1 MRTIKFLLLVVV
13 VISGCA
19 NSINQ
24 RTATNYYEAGD
35 VALAQ
40 GDLADAKEMFSR
52 ALINVRLGNM
62 GAEAESQ
69 VLMNLGRTQGN
80 LCEFD
85 EAEKNFIEAISLKSD
100 TYGNKS
106 PLTFSSK
113 IEMGQF
119 AYDIGWYKKSV
130 KYFEQ
135 ALEVGGEELKKS
147 DPATYYEIFRDY
159 GDALLK
165 SGNSEKAEVIR
176 KELEN
181 NFSDLRK
188 GSDYVRYPTECN

>member
-1 MRTIKFLLLVVV
+1 
-13 VISGCA
+13 
-19 NSINQ
+19 
-24 RTATNYYEAGD
+24 
-35 VALAQ
+35 
-40 GDLADAKEMFSR
+40 
-52 ALINVRLGNM
+52 M

-80 LCEFD
+80 MCEYD
-85 EAEKNFIEAISLKSD
+85 EAENNFIQAISLKSG
-100 TYGNKS
+100 THGNNS

-113 IEMGQF
+113 LETGQF
-119 AYDIGWYKKSV
+119 AYDIGWYRKSV

-176 KELEN
+176 KDLEISSIHLN
-181 NFSDLRK
+181 KASN
-188 GSDYVRYPTECN
+188 YVRYPTECN